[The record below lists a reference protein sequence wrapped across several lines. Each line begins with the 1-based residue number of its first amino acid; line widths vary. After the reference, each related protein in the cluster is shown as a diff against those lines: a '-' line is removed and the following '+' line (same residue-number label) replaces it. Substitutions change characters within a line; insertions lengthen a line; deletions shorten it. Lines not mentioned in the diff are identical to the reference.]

1 MSNDQNTTA
10 AEEPRVIELQRYVRG
25 MLEPRVALLF
35 SEMADHLFNLS
46 SSSQLASERRTQ
58 CFEAFSSL
66 KLQSK
71 NLVSGM
77 LAHIEQDYLTLV
89 EDRHDSVQRERA
101 ELNLID
107 INEFENSLAIDRIV
121 RAGSERY
128 WVALEAITLRLASIV
143 NADPTAIR
151 LPFGIRAL
159 CTAYREVIK
168 PLELSSD
175 IVDELDKAFARYL
188 LPELKGIYKD
198 INQKLES
205 DGLLPGIEI
214 DIENSGSTLSPQSTE
229 SGDRPTTLSHQQ
241 ASIAAASAGK
251 SRGESGGESRE
262 QGLRSQATQQ
272 HSGNIPTPAYQAHAR
287 PQLHDQAQHSA
298 DLEPPYL
305 SDMDQGT
312 ASHSPGTSHHQIPS
326 NPSDLSSALL
336 HNSVLKDNASMAI
349 PSPLDTAAA
358 TQEFIDYL
366 PGHGSQALAITV
378 NNDVLNRLQRGGDY
392 GAVPDHGLSP
402 AELAQKTAALYEQLA
417 SLRSESLRSTP
428 PSSPLIQ
435 QLGLDDASDDKE
447 PLRGNI
453 ALVDELFEALTT
465 TLSEN
470 TSLSKS
476 LNILKLPLAQLALKE
491 PDFYRNREHP
501 ARLLIERLSEI
512 SGLAPRG
519 NGRVE
524 RDLDEVLGQVNEH
537 YDGDIN
543 VFDNAL
549 AQVTN
554 LALTVLR
561 QQQRNIK
568 RQVEAEEGK
577 EKRLSAQHKV
587 DQDLLDAMP
596 QTKLPER
603 LTRVVD
609 ELLCDELTL
618 RALRDETDPKYR
630 DTLDTIKVLNDALQ
644 GQNAL
649 STAEIIA
656 AVTALRGN
664 LEGLQLLSP
673 HQEPL
678 LQELEQQLLSDDD
691 IAFVNSNYGAQ
702 AVFSEPKFSK
712 RLQKLPRLSRWI
724 HRARELTPKV
734 WLAETD
740 AFGATRH
747 LQLIWMNSDATRF
760 VLANEQGQKVYDFNL
775 LTLARALARNLRPLS
790 PSEQLSVVERSVFS
804 TLEKRQEELASST
817 RKNVGEE
824 LSRSELIDHT
834 QSMLRRARRKGP
846 THAAIAVHS
855 DDAASRLNILATID
869 KGGFAIDALGAL
881 SENTEGLIIH
891 TDSLDKLQA
900 VINGQLDNNHSAGI
914 SMSIVDAT
922 HDYADSFWI
931 SLEDTAQRG
940 LSLSPNMGLVAP
952 IASRPADLA
961 EAVRKTYQR
970 LKEDMPPKFSLR
982 RLRRSRAKDPGFSEF
997 IYQVLIDGSPDA
1009 GAEISRQTGYH
1020 SAALSIALDCI
1031 KINTACSYAE
1041 QVINAGRELPVFN
1054 LLISTDAALHHEF
1067 LDFVLNQVSES
1078 GIGTDRLCIEL
1089 NDSTRLREAER
1100 AADFARTL
1108 RSIGCQIGIN
1118 EVHPARGSTSKL
1130 QALNPHMLILDASL
1144 WPPAEN
1150 NKLSNLN
1157 LAISDL
1163 HHMVGEHVVL
1173 RDSRERA
1180 QAIELGIDLIE
1191 SVENDDIDGDDL
1203 LKMLPQIQR

>member
-1 MSNDQNTTA
+1 M
-10 AEEPRVIELQRYVRG
+10 ELKRYVRG
-25 MLEPRVALLF
+25 MLEPRIALLF

-46 SSSQLASERRTQ
+46 SSSQLASEKRTQ

-71 NLVSGM
+71 NLISGM
-77 LAHIEQDYLTLV
+77 LARIEQDYLTLV
-89 EDRHDSVQRERA
+89 EDRQDSMQREQA
-101 ELNLID
+101 ELDLID
-107 INEFENSLAIDRIV
+107 INDFENSLAIDRIV

-128 WVALEAITLRLASIV
+128 WVALEAITLRLAYIV
-143 NADPTAIR
+143 GADPTMIR

-168 PLELSSD
+168 PLELSND

-188 LPELKGIYKD
+188 LPELKSIYKD

-214 DIENSGSTLSPQSTE
+214 DIENSGSKLSAQSTE
-229 SGDRPTTLSHQQ
+229 SSNRPETLSNRQER
-241 ASIAAASAGK
+241 AAAASGGVSEGVSEGVSGGV
-251 SRGESGGESRE
+251 SRGVSRE
-262 QGLRSQATQQ
+262 QVLRSHATQQ
-272 HSGNIPTPAYQAHAR
+272 HPN
-287 PQLHDQAQHSA
+287 
-298 DLEPPYL
+298 
-305 SDMDQGT
+305 
-312 ASHSPGTSHHQIPS
+312 

-336 HNSVLKDNASMAI
+336 HNSVVKDNASMAT
-349 PSPLDTAAA
+349 PSPLDTAASNL
-358 TQEFIDYL
+358 EFSDYL
-366 PGHGSQALAITV
+366 PGHGSQALATTV
-378 NNDVLNRLQRGGDY
+378 TDDVLNRLRHGGDY
-392 GAVPDHGLSP
+392 GAVPDHGLSS

-428 PSSPLIQ
+428 PSSPLTQ
-435 QLGLDDASDDKE
+435 QLGLDDTSDHDE
-447 PLRGNI
+447 PLRGSI
-453 ALVDELFEALTT
+453 ALVDELFETLTT
-465 TLSEN
+465 TLSMDPP
-470 TSLSKS
+470 LAKS

-491 PDFYRNREHP
+491 PNFYRNREHP
-501 ARLLIERLSEI
+501 ARLLIERLSEV
-512 SGLAPRG
+512 SGLGPRG
-519 NGRVE
+519 NGRIE
-524 RDLDEVLGQVNEH
+524 RRLDEVLGQINEQ

-543 VFDNAL
+543 VFDDAL
-549 AQVTN
+549 AQITE

-561 QQQRNIK
+561 QQQRSIK

-587 DQDLLDAMP
+587 DKDLRDAMP
-596 QTKLPER
+596 QTKLPAC

-609 ELLCDELTL
+609 ELLRDELTL
-618 RALRDETDPKYR
+618 RALRDETDPNYR
-630 DTLDTIKVLNDALQ
+630 DTLDTVKAINAALQ
-644 GQNAL
+644 GQNAP
-649 STAEIIA
+649 STAELIA
-656 AVTALRGN
+656 SVTALRVK

-673 HQEPL
+673 HHEPL
-678 LQELEQQLLSDDD
+678 LHELEKQLLGDDD
-691 IAFVNSNYGAQ
+691 IAFVESNYGAQ
-702 AVFSEPKFSK
+702 AIFSEPEFSH
-712 RLQKLPRLSRWI
+712 RLEKLPRLSRWI
-724 HRARELTPKV
+724 QRARGLTPKV

-740 AFGATRH
+740 NFGAKRH
-747 LQLIWMNSDATRF
+747 LQLIWMNPDATRF
-760 VLANEQGQKVYDFNL
+760 VLANEQGQKVYDFSL

-804 TLEKRQEELASST
+804 TLEKRQEELTSSN
-817 RKNVGEE
+817 RKTISEA
-824 LSRSELIDHT
+824 LSRSELIDLT

-846 THAAIAVHS
+846 THTAIAVHS
-855 DDAASRLNILATID
+855 DHAEGRLNILA
-869 KGGFAIDALGAL
+869 AIDNSGFTINARGAL
-881 SENTEGLIIH
+881 SEDTEALVID
-891 TDSLDKLQA
+891 TDTLDKLQA
-900 VINGQLDNNHSAGI
+900 LVNGQLDNSHSVGI

-922 HDYADSFWI
+922 HEDADSLWV
-931 SLEDTAQRG
+931 SLEETARRG
-940 LSLSPNMGLVAP
+940 LSLSPNMSLVAP
-952 IASRPADLA
+952 SASRPTDLA
-961 EAVRKTYQR
+961 EAVRKTYQQ

-982 RLRRSRAKDPGFSEF
+982 RLQRSRAGDPNFSEV

-1020 SAALSIALDCI
+1020 SATLSIALDCI
-1031 KINTACSYAE
+1031 KINAACSYAE
-1041 QVINAGRELPVFN
+1041 HLINAGCELPVFN

-1089 NDSTRLREAER
+1089 SDSTRLREAER

-1118 EVHPARGSTSKL
+1118 EVHPARGSTSQL

-1163 HHMVGEHVVL
+1163 HHLVGENVVL

-1191 SVENDDIDGDDL
+1191 SIGNEDIDGDGL

>member
-1 MSNDQNTTA
+1 MSQDQNIIA

-25 MLEPRVALLF
+25 MLEPRIALLF
-35 SEMADHLFNLS
+35 SEIADHLFNLS
-46 SSSQLASERRTQ
+46 SSSQLASQKRTQ

-89 EDRHDSVQRERA
+89 EDRHHSVQRERA

-121 RAGSERY
+121 KAGSERY

-143 NADPTAIR
+143 SADPTAIR

-168 PLELSSD
+168 PLELSND

-188 LPELKGIYKD
+188 LPELKGIYND

-214 DIENSGSTLSPQSTE
+214 DIENSGSKLSPQSTE
-229 SGDRPTTLSHQQ
+229 SSDRPTTLSHQQ
-241 ASIAAASAGK
+241 ASTTAASAGK
-251 SRGESGGESRE
+251 SRGESREESRE
-262 QGLRSQATQQ
+262 QGLRSHAAQQ
-272 HSGNIPTPAYQAHAR
+272 G
-287 PQLHDQAQHSA
+287 
-298 DLEPPYL
+298 
-305 SDMDQGT
+305 
-312 ASHSPGTSHHQIPS
+312 PS

-349 PSPLDTAAA
+349 PSPLDAAAA

-392 GAVPDHGLSP
+392 GTLPDHELSP

-417 SLRSESLRSTP
+417 SLRSASLRASP
-428 PSSPLIQ
+428 SSSPLTQ
-435 QLGLDDASDDKE
+435 QLGFDDTSDDNA
-447 PLRGNI
+447 PLRGSI

-470 TSLSKS
+470 TPLSKS

-519 NGRVE
+519 NRRVE

-561 QQQRNIK
+561 QQQRSIK

-577 EKRLSAQHKV
+577 EKRLSAQRKV

-609 ELLCDELTL
+609 ALLRDELTL
-618 RALRDETDPKYR
+618 RALRDETDPTYR
-630 DTLDTIKVLNDALQ
+630 NTLDTIKVLNDALQ
-644 GQNAL
+644 GHNAL
-649 STAEIIA
+649 SAAEIIA
-656 AVTALRGN
+656 AVSALRGN

-678 LQELEQQLLSDDD
+678 LHELEQQLLSDDD
-691 IAFVNSNYGAQ
+691 IAFVDSNYGAQ
-702 AVFSEPKFSK
+702 ALFSEPKFSQ

-740 AFGATRH
+740 AVGATRH

-775 LTLARALARNLRPLS
+775 LTLARVLARNLRPLS

-804 TLEKRQEELASST
+804 TLEKKQEDLASST

-846 THAAIAVHS
+846 THVALAVHS
-855 DDAASRLNILATID
+855 DDDASRLNILATID
-869 KGGFAIDALGAL
+869 KGGFAIDVLGAL

-940 LSLSPNMGLVAP
+940 LSLSPNMGLIAP
-952 IASRPADLA
+952 FAGRPADLA

-982 RLRRSRAKDPGFSEF
+982 RLQRSRAKDPGFSEI

-1108 RSIGCQIGIN
+1108 RSIGCQIGIS

-1163 HHMVGEHVVL
+1163 HHLVGEHVVL

-1180 QAIELGIDLIE
+1180 QAVELGIDLIE
-1191 SVENDDIDGDDL
+1191 SVENDDIDGDAL